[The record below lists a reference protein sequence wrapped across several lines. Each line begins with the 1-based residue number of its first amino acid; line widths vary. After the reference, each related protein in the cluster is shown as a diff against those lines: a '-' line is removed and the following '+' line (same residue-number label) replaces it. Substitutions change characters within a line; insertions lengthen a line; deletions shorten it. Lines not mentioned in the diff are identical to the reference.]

1 MQNPIGEE
9 VPINDLVPGE
19 QYYAFHVRKPN
30 EARFRSTFIKYWTM
44 PETGYKMTL
53 FLGGVYDCNGL
64 LCEIGT
70 STCYTDGLR
79 LRIYEPGFGQQSY
92 RYYKVARFD
101 RRIKKELYGRF
112 IQHKR
117 RQIERGLTGTRPSG
131 LWLPRDIVREI
142 SLCYLSPKT
151 VARRHFNLKNSCI

>member
-19 QYYAFHVRKPN
+19 QYYAFNVREPHKW
-30 EARFRSTFIKYWTM
+30 RFRSTFVKYWTM
-44 PETGYKMTL
+44 PNTGYKMTL
-53 FLGGVYDCNGL
+53 FLGGIYDFDGDMRVVGARNCYPHGL
-64 LCEIGT
+64 
-70 STCYTDGLR
+70 GLR
-79 LRIYEPGFGQQSY
+79 VFEPRCGMQSY

-101 RRIKKELYGRF
+101 RRIKKELYERF

-151 VARRHFNLKNSCI
+151 VARR

>member
-1 MQNPIGEE
+1 MQNPIGQE
-9 VPINDLVPGE
+9 VSIHNLVPGE
-19 QYYAFHVRKPN
+19 QYYAFNVQEPHKW
-30 EARFRSTFIKYWTM
+30 RFRSTFVKYWNM
-44 PETGYKMTL
+44 PGTGYKMTL
-53 FLGGVYDCNGL
+53 FLGGIYDCNGRL
-64 LCEIGT
+64 SEIGT
-70 STCYTDGLR
+70 STCYADGLR
-79 LRIYEPGFGQQSY
+79 LRIYEPGLGPQSY

-101 RRIKKELYGRF
+101 KPVAKELYERF

-151 VARRHFNLKNSCI
+151 VARTRA